1 MPLLTQIVSIISR
14 ESKRFARQLAASV
27 VGLLG
32 NQQTSLQPEGQQT
45 SLQQEGQQTSL
56 QQEDQQTSLQPD
68 IQQTSLQQE
77 NLIPVIGRCAQGTVI
92 HSISL
97 ITISRL
103 IFTLIPL
110 RNARNTAK
118 IRAPRNA
125 MASNLALMQQ
135 EWSVRVHP

>member
-1 MPLLTQIVSIISR
+1 MPLLTQIVSIITR
-14 ESKRFARQLAASV
+14 ESRRFARQLAASV
-27 VGLLG
+27 VGLQG
-32 NQQTSLQPEGQQT
+32 SQQT

-56 QQEDQQTSLQPD
+56 QPVGQQTSLQPVGQQTSLQPD

-77 NLIPVIGRCAQGTVI
+77 NLIHVIGRCAQGTVI
-92 HSISL
+92 HSILL

-110 RNARNTAK
+110 RSARNTAK

-125 MASNLALMQQ
+125 MVSNLALMQQ
-135 EWSVRVHP
+135 EWSVRVHL